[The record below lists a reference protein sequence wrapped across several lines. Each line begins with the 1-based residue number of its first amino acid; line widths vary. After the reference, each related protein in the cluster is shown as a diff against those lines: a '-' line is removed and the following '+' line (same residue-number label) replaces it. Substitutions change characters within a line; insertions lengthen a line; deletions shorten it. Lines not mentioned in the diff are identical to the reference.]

1 MNTEDK
7 YLSGEGLSYF
17 TSVAD
22 AHIVRSLEEITD
34 PGYSNE
40 TNIIVFWGAGE
51 RIKCVAPDEVGFDTK
66 MIYLGT
72 NIYYDS
78 PSGITVSNN
87 GTTQTV
93 VFGENNEYTMIRTR
107 NSSSEP
113 WPSTFYTLNS
123 DSLWNESAKRTQRAT
138 GWYKPDGSTT
148 TDSQFSEEG
157 NTVGRMT
164 PNGWAIYRNDGV
176 RPTYGY

>member
-1 MNTEDK
+1 MDTEDK

-40 TNIIVFWGAGE
+40 ADIIVFWGAGE

-78 PSGITVSNN
+78 PKSITVSNN
-87 GTTQTV
+87 GATQTV

-123 DSLWNESAKRTQRAT
+123 DSLWNESAKRTLRAIKFYQSGGGTYAGSSVYPT
-138 GWYKPDGSTT
+138 GG
-148 TDSQFSEEG
+148 G
-157 NTVGRMT
+157 NLVGLMSSS
-164 PNGWAIYRNDGV
+164 GWLTGTGAKCY
-176 RPTYGY
+176 YGY

>member
-1 MNTEDK
+1 MDTEDK

-17 TSVAD
+17 TSVSD

-34 PGYSNE
+34 PAYSNE
-40 TNIIVFWGAGE
+40 ADIIVFWGAGE

-78 PSGITVSNN
+78 PKSITVNS

-113 WPSTFYTLNS
+113 WPNTFYTLNS
-123 DSLWNESAKRTQRAT
+123 DSLWNESGKRARKIK
-138 GWYKPDGSTT
+138 GWYTSDGTSGSYGNSIEGLNVGTLTGYSWNITT
-148 TDSQFSEEG
+148 S
-157 NTVGRMT
+157 NLALPV
-164 PNGWAIYRNDGV
+164 
-176 RPTYGY
+176 YGY